1 MENQNR
7 VGQVL
12 LILAGFALV
21 LCAGM
26 VIGGAAV
33 YGALRIGE
41 FVTSRSEQQDPEVTL
56 EERYEES
63 VVPEFPSGAVITEV
77 LPGSPAEEA
86 GLQAGDVIMAVDGQ
100 PVGPDGAL
108 AELIAR
114 YEPSDRL
121 TLEVQGADGVFRAVR
136 LTLGQDPD
144 ATGIPY
150 LGVRYRPAFVR
161 ELPFGEMLPFEGG
174 EGPLDLL
181 PAPAP
186 GILGGAVVVMSV
198 TEGSP
203 AAEAGLQHGDL
214 ITALDGEP
222 LDSAAALIDA
232 IAGRK
237 PGAQVTLGV
246 LHAGDEAEVLLQVR
260 LGEHPDEPGRAYLGV
275 TVRDLGR
282 IYRFQGKPRRFEI
295 TPEPPLP

>member
-7 VGQVL
+7 VGKVL

-41 FVTSRSEQQDPEVTL
+41 FVTSRSEQQDPKVTL

-63 VVPEFPSGAVITEV
+63 VLPEFPSGALITEV

-114 YEPSDRL
+114 YEPGDRL

-136 LTLGQDPD
+136 VTLGQDPD
-144 ATGIPY
+144 AAGVPY
-150 LGVRYRPAFVR
+150 LGVRYRPAFVQ
-161 ELPFGEMLPFEGG
+161 ELPLREMLPFEQG
-174 EGPLDLL
+174 EWPLDQL
-181 PAPAP
+181 PLP
-186 GILGGAVVVMSV
+186 GTLGGAVVVMSV

-214 ITALDGEP
+214 ITTLDGEP

-237 PGAQVTLGV
+237 PGDQVTLGV

-260 LGEHPDEPGRAYLGV
+260 LGEHPDQAGQAYLGV

-282 IYRFQGKPRRFEI
+282 IYRFQGAPRRFEI